1 MGNAYEFNGELY
13 TNVEEFLQAVAH
25 EYKTGD
31 RDLAISVLN
40 DYGFELSDLGVRP
53 GEL

>member
-1 MGNAYEFNGELY
+1 MQAYEFDGQLF
-13 TNVEEFLQAVAH
+13 TSVESFLEAIAH

-31 RDLAISVLN
+31 TDLALSALD

-53 GEL
+53 EGA

>member
-1 MGNAYEFNGELY
+1 MQAYEFDGQLF
-13 TNVEEFLQAVAH
+13 TSVETFLEAIAH

-31 RDLAISVLN
+31 KDLALSALD

-53 GEL
+53 EGA

>member
-1 MGNAYEFNGELY
+1 MQAYEFDGQLFVS
-13 TNVEEFLQAVAH
+13 VETFLEAIAH

-31 RDLAISVLN
+31 KDLALSALD

-53 GEL
+53 EGA